1 MTTTVPLMT
10 NLDPCLRFVRV
21 PCVNMLSTEVGPSH
35 QWLML
40 DDADRDDW
48 KIVMGDPLA
57 IDRAANALD
66 ALRVRCPRS
75 RIGWYGWPYPLKQS
89 DVIYWSSNVAPL
101 VKKADVAFHCCY
113 SAGDGNAVERAV
125 LARDCLAEFW
135 PGDKPVVAC
144 VSDAFINPVD
154 FNGIKRSMCR
164 DEDMREQVEA
174 ARATLADSLYVWSG
188 LPYRVWLMDIWRRF
202 PETCNDAKN
211 FKDIHDAVRRGRDD
225 LLNLYGFTGDDLK
238 DAASVRRASLRYSRR
253 VLGAFNVLWKE
264 SAK

>member
-1 MTTTVPLMT
+1 MTAPMMT
-10 NLDPCLRFVRV
+10 NLEPCLGFVRV

-40 DDADRDDW
+40 DDADREDW
-48 KIVMGDPLA
+48 KIVMGDPHA
-57 IDRAANALD
+57 IDRAANALE

-75 RIGWYGWPYPLKQS
+75 RIGWYGWPYPLKQA
-89 DVIYWSSNVAPL
+89 DMVYWSRNVAPL

-188 LPYRVWLMDIWRRF
+188 LPYRLWLMGIWRQY
-202 PETCNDAKN
+202 PQTCNDAERHPGIYA
-211 FKDIHDAVRRGRDD
+211 DVRRGRDD
-225 LLNLYGFTGDDLK
+225 LLGLYGFVGDPL
-238 DAASVRRASLRYSRR
+238 DATSCASQARKYTQNLLAKFAR
-253 VLGAFNVLWKE
+253 LWKE